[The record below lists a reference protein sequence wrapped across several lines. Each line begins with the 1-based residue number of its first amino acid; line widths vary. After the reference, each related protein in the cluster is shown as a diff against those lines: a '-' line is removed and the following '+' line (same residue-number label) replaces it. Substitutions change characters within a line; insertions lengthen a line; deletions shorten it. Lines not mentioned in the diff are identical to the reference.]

1 MYETIHALNCKRSG
15 FVTISHNNIRN
26 YETNLLAKIHTDLET
41 EPSLQPIEG
50 EIINGIPG
58 DNARPNVRARGVWR
72 DGPNAFLI
80 FRLLTLTLHHIIT

>member
-58 DNARPNVRARGVWR
+58 DNA
-72 DGPNAFLI
+72 
-80 FRLLTLTLHHIIT
+80 

>member
-72 DGPNAFLI
+72 DGQNAFLI

>member
-15 FVTISHNNIRN
+15 FVTISHNNIRH

-58 DNARPNVRARGVWR
+58 DNA
-72 DGPNAFLI
+72 
-80 FRLLTLTLHHIIT
+80 

>member
-15 FVTISHNNIRN
+15 YVTIRHNNIRD

-41 EPSLQPIEG
+41 EPSLQPFEG

-58 DNARPNVRARGVWR
+58 DNARPDVRARGVWR
-72 DGPNAFLI
+72 DGQNAFLI